1 MKISIKNYR
10 LHSEPK
16 RLDPFSTVKTFCVNY
31 FVNLNNIPYDTECNN
46 SQLVYFK
53 VLIGG
58 TQKTYSSEKNETARN
73 CWDEYRNFN
82 IKLKKV
88 FERKIEKEP
97 IKYLEYPNQMNKIFY
112 VRSKLWPPSCPIF

>member
-1 MKISIKNYR
+1 MGTEDK
-10 LHSEPK
+10 
-16 RLDPFSTVKTFCVNY
+16 
-31 FVNLNNIPYDTECNN
+31 NNIPYDTEYNN

-53 VLIGG
+53 VVIGW

-112 VRSKLWPPSCPIF
+112 VRSKLWPPSCPIFWPMSPSSTQKTKVFWYFQGL